1 MIVLLIYLAHLFI
14 YIYRVVYVG
23 NVAEMANPG
32 LSIIPK
38 VSKLTP
44 RVLRILGSNPSPLT
58 LQGTNTYVVGKGK
71 QRLLIDTADGQ
82 QSELL

>member
-1 MIVLLIYLAHLFI
+1 
-14 YIYRVVYVG
+14 
-23 NVAEMANPG
+23 MANPG

-44 RVLRILGSNPSPLT
+44 NILRILGCNPSPMT

-71 QRLLIDTADGQ
+71 RYVMSYVHRGRGGNSYFLPHSNI
-82 QSELL
+82 